1 MVVAVVAA
9 VVVVMAGQTQLIQKM
24 AKNAKAV
31 VQNLVL
37 TEYHEARY

>member
-1 MVVAVVAA
+1 MAA
-9 VVVVMAGQTQLIQKM
+9 VVVVVAGQNQQIQKI

-37 TEYHEARY
+37 IEYHDARYQCGY

>member
-1 MVVAVVAA
+1 MAA
-9 VVVVMAGQTQLIQKM
+9 VVVVVAGQNQQIQKI
-24 AKNAKAV
+24 AKNDQAV